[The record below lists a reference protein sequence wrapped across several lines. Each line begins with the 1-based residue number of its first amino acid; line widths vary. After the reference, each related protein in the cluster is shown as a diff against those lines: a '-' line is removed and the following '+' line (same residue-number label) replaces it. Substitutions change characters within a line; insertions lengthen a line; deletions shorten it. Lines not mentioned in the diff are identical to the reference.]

1 MKEISFDKTK
11 IPAAMEII
19 EKAASLMAEND
30 PSFQGSEANYQ
41 LQTGVWLI

>member
-1 MKEISFDKTK
+1 MKEISIDKTK

-19 EKAASLMAEND
+19 EKAASLMAENN

-41 LQTGVWLI
+41 LQTGARFI